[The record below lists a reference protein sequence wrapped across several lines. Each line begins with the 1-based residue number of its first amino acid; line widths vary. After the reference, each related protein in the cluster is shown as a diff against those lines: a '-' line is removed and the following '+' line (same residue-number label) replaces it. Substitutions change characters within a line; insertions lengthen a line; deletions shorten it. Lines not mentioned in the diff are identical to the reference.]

1 MSAEYWQELS
11 APIRIIDILKE
22 GLGSTCHHWCQKLR
36 YIHISKETLL
46 YSKRKLLLPHAI
58 KNQCRAR
65 VVKAGQSILEKLALK
80 SQNKKDF
87 YASYGTK
94 KPRKELSHPKSMRP
108 TTLLFS
114 WFWPSGFF
122 NCKLWGRPEH
132 QLQYWSLK
140 ATTIHYTVA
149 SQSSHSPACSSGII
163 PHA

>member
-22 GLGSTCHHWCQKLR
+22 GLGSTCHHWCHQKLR

-46 YSKRKLLLPHAI
+46 YSKRKLLLLPHAI

-87 YASYGTK
+87 YTSFGTIRNQGRNCHIQNLWDPLLSFSLGFGLQASSTA
-94 KPRKELSHPKSMRP
+94 
-108 TTLLFS
+108 
-114 WFWPSGFF
+114 
-122 NCKLWGRPEH
+122 NCGVGQNISCNTEVWRL
-132 QLQYWSLK
+132 LQY
-140 ATTIHYTVA
+140 TI
-149 SQSSHSPACSSGII
+149 Q
-163 PHA
+163 